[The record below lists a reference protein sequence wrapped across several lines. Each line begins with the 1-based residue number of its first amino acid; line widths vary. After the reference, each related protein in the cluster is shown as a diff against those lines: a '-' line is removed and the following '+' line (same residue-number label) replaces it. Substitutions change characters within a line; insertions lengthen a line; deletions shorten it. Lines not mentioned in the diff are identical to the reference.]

1 MKKIEGVVIHGL
13 GNGKKVNM
21 PTANLD
27 IKDIDKDIEYGVYAT
42 KVIIDDKSYLGVCN
56 IGNRPTIDNKKTVEV
71 LIIDFNKDIYGK
83 NIEIR
88 LLKKLRDIEKFDS
101 LIELKKQVDK
111 DIEKTKEIY
120 GEKLWKTRNY

>member
-56 IGNRPTIDNKKTVEV
+56 IGNRPTVDNKQAIEV

-83 NIEIR
+83 KIEIE
-88 LLKKLRDIEKFDS
+88 LLKKLRDIEKFNS
-101 LIELKKQVDK
+101 LIDVKKQVDK
-111 DIEKTKEIY
+111 DIEKTKELY
-120 GEKLWKTRNY
+120 GEKLWKTTNY